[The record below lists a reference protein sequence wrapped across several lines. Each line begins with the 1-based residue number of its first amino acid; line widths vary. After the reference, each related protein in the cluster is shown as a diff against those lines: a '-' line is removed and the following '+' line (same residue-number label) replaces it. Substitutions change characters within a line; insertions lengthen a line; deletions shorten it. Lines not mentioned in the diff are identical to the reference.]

1 MEMRVARIERPGR
14 VDAGPAAAGGLF
26 GQEGPAGVVRV
37 PAVKFVRGD
46 RLARAAKKIVPLR
59 GQRQVAEARELPGV
73 KTAAGDRAGHRMI
86 ADGVQQVHEPAALG
100 DAGHAF
106 LHGGAD
112 AFAHG
117 GVFAQLRGGKLRI
130 AAAEV
135 QPVQPLRQHRVLQR
149 AEGHELCAERR

>member
-1 MEMRVARIERPGR
+1 
-14 VDAGPAAAGGLF
+14 
-26 GQEGPAGVVRV
+26 
-37 PAVKFVRGD
+37 
-46 RLARAAKKIVPLR
+46 
-59 GQRQVAEARELPGV
+59 
-73 KTAAGDRAGHRMI
+73 MI

-117 GVFAQLRGGKLRI
+117 GVFAQLRGGKLGI

-149 AEGHELCAERR
+149 AEGHERCAERR

>member
-1 MEMRVARIERPGR
+1 
-14 VDAGPAAAGGLF
+14 
-26 GQEGPAGVVRV
+26 
-37 PAVKFVRGD
+37 
-46 RLARAAKKIVPLR
+46 
-59 GQRQVAEARELPGV
+59 
-73 KTAAGDRAGHRMI
+73 MI

-149 AEGHELCAERR
+149 AEGHELRAERR